1 MKAKYYE
8 DCLKASSE
16 FDIPLVVVD
25 KTYYFNKILH
35 ESVLY
40 DEEIM
45 SRILDIYSKSDDN
58 KKKKLFNLV
67 AKGGDVTEIMKL
79 SLPSSISMGI

>member
-58 KKKKLFNLV
+58 KKKELFNLV